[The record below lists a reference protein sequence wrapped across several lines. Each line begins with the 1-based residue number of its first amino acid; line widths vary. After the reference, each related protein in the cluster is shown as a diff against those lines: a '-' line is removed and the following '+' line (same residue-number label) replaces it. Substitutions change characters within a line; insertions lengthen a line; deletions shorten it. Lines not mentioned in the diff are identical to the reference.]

1 MVNYYYL
8 LIPSFEENVQYLNTV
23 LTIKSLVL
31 CVWAFTFC
39 AAIAGRMT
47 NWDSTWVEETS
58 TDVIWLV
65 FSSVTYCL
73 GYFAMNQPELFKLPE
88 ESLDEDHPL
97 ETLGNTED
105 TKEDISPMKNKL
117 GDMMAKEQPFLNPKL
132 TLAELADMMDTT
144 PHNLS
149 KIINEGFGK
158 NFFDFVNTYRVE
170 EFKKMIQQNAHK
182 KQTLLAIALE
192 VGFNSKTAFN
202 RSFKKLTDMTPGK
215 YLKALQDED
224 SAVSSENEITS

>member
-1 MVNYYYL
+1 MFQL
-8 LIPSFEENVQYLNTV
+8 LRAYTKNSNDTHSFEENVQYLNTV
-23 LTIKSLVL
+23 LTIKALVL
-31 CVWAFTFC
+31 CVWAFTFL
-39 AAIAGRMT
+39 ASFAGRML
-47 NWDSTWVEETS
+47 NWDSTGVVEIS

-73 GYFAMNQPELFKLPE
+73 GYFAMNQPEIFKLPE
-88 ESLDEDHPL
+88 ESLEENEDH
-97 ETLGNTED
+97 TEQ
-105 TKEDISPMKNKL
+105 TNQREDINPQKEKL
-117 GDMMAKEQPFLNPKL
+117 ARIMETDMPFLNPKL

-182 KQTLLAIALE
+182 NQTLLAIALE

-202 RSFKKLTDMTPGK
+202 RSFKKLTDTTPGK
-215 YLKALQDED
+215 YLKTLQGED
-224 SAVSSENEITS
+224 NKVSSSD